1 MPRYHFHIVDGVRV
15 FDPKGLA
22 LPDEQA
28 AQHHAKL
35 AARNFRR
42 NLERGDFRVRV
53 TDEQGRI
60 VYEAAPDEES

>member
-1 MPRYHFHIVDGVRV
+1 MPRYHFHIVDGVSV

-22 LPDEQA
+22 LPDERA

-42 NLERGDFRVRV
+42 TLEGGNFRVRV
-53 TDEQGRI
+53 TDEHGHI
-60 VYEAAPDEES
+60 VYEATPDGES